1 MDDKLTL
8 DLIRNAVSGSTVAFR
23 CRQKLQPAGGE
34 GSPVFPATYEGGK
47 YATEERRIPGHEVP
61 VPCVVLNSVQSE
73 ANHVEL
79 ALLDAWDD
87 KEIPLPVIVVDFA
100 KQGLRRD
107 LRVTSLEAPHRIA
120 DALLRDSLSPDG
132 VEFRKSVHGSKID
145 HVDLRNATALF
156 ELCPTALVYGLWDS
170 TGPRGGL
177 GAKFARAYVSEVV
190 GIDAVPGKKTA
201 SRIDPAEVRLG
212 AGPVYLRAGG
222 GWTLDENEAA
232 KEKGKPVKAGS
243 KPGKNDGD
251 GKPSQINHGN
261 VTPSISD
268 GGFTIAYALRTST
281 LSLPALRRLR
291 FPIDGQRD
299 PARDRA
305 AQTALAALALCGA
318 TLAQAAGSDLR
329 SRCHLVPVEASHW
342 ELLDVPGEEPKSY
355 VLDRTDAITL
365 YREAVEAA
373 KAAGLPWLDEPL
385 ELVPSPQLAAL
396 VRKSQDLA
404 VATAEAGED

>member
-1 MDDKLTL
+1 MNDKLTL
-8 DLIRNAVSGSTVAFR
+8 DLVRNAVAGSAAAFR

-47 YATEERRIPGHEVP
+47 YATEERRLPGRESP

-87 KEIPLPVIVVDFA
+87 KEIPLPVVAVDFA
-100 KQGLRRD
+100 GQGLRRD

-120 DALLRDSLSPDG
+120 DALLRDSLLDG
-132 VEFRKSVHGSKID
+132 VEFRKSAHGSKID

-156 ELCPTALVYGLWDS
+156 ELCPTALVFGLWDS

-212 AGPVYLRAGG
+212 AGPVYLRADAT
-222 GWTLDENEAA
+222 WTLDEKEAA
-232 KEKGKPVKAGS
+232 KEKGKPIKAG
-243 KPGKNDGD
+243 KD
-251 GKPSQINHGN
+251 GKPSEVNHGN
-261 VTPSISD
+261 VTPTISD
-268 GGFTIAYALRTST
+268 GGFTVAHALRTST

-291 FPIDGQRD
+291 FPIDNQRD

-305 AQTALAALALCGA
+305 AQTTLAALALCGA

-329 SRCHLVPVEASHW
+329 SRCHLIPVEAARW
-342 ELLDVPGEEPKSY
+342 ELLDTPGTEPKSY
-355 VLDRTDAITL
+355 VLDRAGAIAL
-365 YREAVEAA
+365 YREAVDAA

-404 VATAEAGED
+404 VATVEAGED

>member
-1 MDDKLTL
+1 MNDQLTL
-8 DLIRNAVSGSTVAFR
+8 DLVYDAVAGSTAAFR

-47 YATEERRIPGHEVP
+47 YATEERRLPDRESP

-73 ANHVEL
+73 ANHIEL

-87 KEIPLPVIVVDFA
+87 KEIPLPVIAVDFA
-100 KQGLRRD
+100 GQGLRRD

-120 DALLRDSLSPDG
+120 DALLRDSLLDG

-156 ELCPTALVYGLWDS
+156 ELCPTALIFGLWDS
-170 TGPRGGL
+170 TGPRRGL

-212 AGPVYLRAGG
+212 AGPVYLRADGA
-222 GWTLDENEAA
+222 WTLDEKEAA

-251 GKPSQINHGN
+251 GKPSEINHGN
-261 VTPSISD
+261 VTPTISD
-268 GGFTIAYALRTST
+268 GGFTVAYALRTST

-291 FPIDGQRD
+291 FPVDGQRD
-299 PARDRA
+299 PERDRA
-305 AQTALAALALCGA
+305 AQTVLAALALCGA

-329 SRCHLVPVEASHW
+329 SRCHLIPVEAARW
-342 ELLDVPGEEPKSY
+342 ELLDAPGAEPKSY
-355 VLDRTDAITL
+355 VLDRAGAIAL
-365 YREAVEAA
+365 YREALDVA
-373 KAAGLPWLDEPL
+373 KAAGLPWLDQPL

-396 VRKSQDLA
+396 VRRSQELA
-404 VATAEAGED
+404 VAAFEAEES

>member
-1 MDDKLTL
+1 MNDKLTL
-8 DLIRNAVSGSTVAFR
+8 DLIRNAIAGSAAAFR

-47 YATEERRIPGHEVP
+47 YATEERRLPDREVP

-100 KQGLRRD
+100 GQELRRD

-120 DALLRDSLSPDG
+120 DALLRDSLLGG
-132 VEFRKSVHGSKID
+132 VEFRKSAQGSKID

-156 ELCPTALVYGLWDS
+156 ELCPTALVFGLWDS

-201 SRIDPAEVRLG
+201 SRIDPAEIRLG
-212 AGPVYLRAGG
+212 AGPVYLRTGG
-222 GWTLDENEAA
+222 GWTLEESEAA
-232 KEKGKPVKAGS
+232 KEKGKAIKAGS

-261 VTPSISD
+261 VTPTIGD

-318 TLAQAAGSDLR
+318 TLAQSAGSDLR
-329 SRCHLVPVEASHW
+329 SRCHLVPVEAARW
-342 ELLDVPGEEPKSY
+342 ELLDAPGEQPTSY
-355 VLDRTDAITL
+355 TLDRADAITL
-365 YREAVEAA
+365 YHQAVEAA
-373 KAAGLPWLDEPL
+373 KAAGLPWLDKPL
-385 ELVPSPQLAAL
+385 ELVPSPQLAEL

>member
-1 MDDKLTL
+1 M
-8 DLIRNAVSGSTVAFR
+8 
-23 CRQKLQPAGGE
+23 
-34 GSPVFPATYEGGK
+34 FPATYEGGK
-47 YATEERRIPGHEVP
+47 YATEERRLPEREAP
-61 VPCVVLNSVQSE
+61 VSCVVLNSVQSE
-73 ANHVEL
+73 ANHAEL

-100 KQGLRRD
+100 GQDLRRD

-120 DALLRDSLSPDG
+120 DALLRDSLLNG
-132 VEFRKSVHGSKID
+132 VEFRKSTHGSKID

-156 ELCPTALVYGLWDS
+156 ELCPTALVFGLWDS

-190 GIDAVPGKKTA
+190 GIDAVLGTKTA
-201 SRIDPAEVRLG
+201 SRIDPADIRRG
-212 AGPVYLRAGG
+212 AGPVYLRADG
-222 GWTLDENEAA
+222 GWTLDEKEAA
-232 KEKGKPVKAGS
+232 KEKGKPTKAG
-243 KPGKNDGD
+243 KD
-251 GKPSQINHGN
+251 GKPSEVNHGN
-261 VTPSISD
+261 VTPTISD

-299 PARDRA
+299 SSRDRA
-305 AQTALAALALCGA
+305 AQTALVALALCGA
-318 TLAQAAGSDLR
+318 TLAQSAGSDLR
-329 SRCHLVPVEASHW
+329 SRCHLVPAELPRW
-342 ELLDVPGEEPKSY
+342 ELLDVPGGEPKSY
-355 VLDRTDAITL
+355 ALDRADAIAL
-365 YREAVEAA
+365 YRDAVQAA

-404 VATAEAGED
+404 VATAEVGED